1 MTGSRLTVAAGV
13 GRTGRFGRIFRMVT
27 ALYPGTFD
35 PVTMG
40 HLNVARRAARLFD
53 RLIVAV
59 YDTPSKSLLFNT
71 EERVSLLREA
81 AADIS
86 NMEVRPFNGL
96 VVQTAREAGAATIIR
111 GLRSGP
117 DFEYECQMFFMNRR
131 LEPEVDMVSL
141 MSDQEHTFISSS
153 LLKEVAQLGGDIDGM
168 VPPNVATALAE
179 KFPAA
184 GGPRR

>member
-1 MTGSRLTVAAGV
+1 
-13 GRTGRFGRIFRMVT
+13 MVT
-27 ALYPGTFD
+27 ALYPGSFD

-40 HLNVARRAARLFD
+40 HLDVARRAARLFD
-53 RLIVAV
+53 RLIIAV

-71 EERVSLLREA
+71 EERVGLMRDA
-81 AADIS
+81 VADMG
-86 NMEVRPFNGL
+86 NVEVRPFTGL

-141 MSDQEHTFISSS
+141 MSDQSHTFISSS
-153 LLKEVAQLGGDIDGM
+153 LLKEVAQLGGDISGM
-168 VPPNVATALAE
+168 VPPNVAGALAE
-179 KFPAA
+179 KFQLPQ
-184 GGPRR
+184 R

>member
-1 MTGSRLTVAAGV
+1 
-13 GRTGRFGRIFRMVT
+13 MVT
-27 ALYPGTFD
+27 ALYPGSFD

-40 HLNVARRAARLFD
+40 HLDVAKRAARLFD

-71 EERVSLLREA
+71 EERVSLMRGA
-81 AADIS
+81 VAGVDNI
-86 NMEVRPFNGL
+86 EVRPFTGL
-96 VVQTAREAGAATIIR
+96 VVKTARDVGAATIIR

-141 MSDQEHTFISSS
+141 MSDQDHTFISSS
-153 LLKEVAQLGGDIDGM
+153 LLKEVAQLGGDIAGM
-168 VPPNVATALAE
+168 VPPNVALALAE
-179 KFPAA
+179 KFQSPQ
-184 GGPRR
+184 R

>member
-1 MTGSRLTVAAGV
+1 
-13 GRTGRFGRIFRMVT
+13 MVT

-35 PVTMG
+35 PATMG

-71 EERVSLLREA
+71 EERVELFRDAVSDMGERRSA
-81 AADIS
+81 PIP
-86 NMEVRPFNGL
+86 RPGGPDRSG
-96 VVQTAREAGAATIIR
+96 AAGAAAIIR

-117 DFEYECQMFFMNRR
+117 DFEYESQMFFMNRR

-153 LLKEVAQLGGDIDGM
+153 LLKEVAQLGGDISGM
-168 VPPNVATALAE
+168 VPPNVAVALAE
-179 KFPAA
+179 KFPAT
-184 GGPRR
+184 GGPQR

>member
-1 MTGSRLTVAAGV
+1 
-13 GRTGRFGRIFRMVT
+13 MVT

-53 RLIVAV
+53 NLIVAV

-71 EERVSLLREA
+71 EERVGLMREA
-81 AADIS
+81 VADMP
-86 NMEVRPFNGL
+86 NVTVRPFNGL
-96 VVQTAREAGAATIIR
+96 VVNTARDAGAAAIIR

-117 DFEYECQMFFMNRR
+117 DFEYESQMFFMNRQ

-141 MSDQEHTFISSS
+141 MSDQEHMFISSS
-153 LLKEVAQLGGDIDGM
+153 LLKEVAQLGGDISGM
-168 VPPNVATALAE
+168 VPDHVARALAE
-179 KFPAA
+179 KYQLPQ
-184 GGPRR
+184 R